1 MNSGNFLLPPQ
12 KSTIASDVDA
22 LFNFINIVS
31 AVILI
36 GIVIAIVYFVI
47 KYKRK
52 SDNDITS
59 LVDHNNTL
67 EITWS
72 AIPLV
77 LIIIVFIW
85 GFRDFMRMRT
95 APGDAY
101 EIHVTG
107 KSWLW
112 EYTYV
117 NGGKNLNDLY
127 VPAGRPIKLVMSSA
141 DVLHSFYVP
150 DYRIKQD
157 VVPGRYT
164 TVWFEVK
171 EPGQSQI
178 FCTEYCGRSHS
189 DMLGKVIALEQ
200 SEFDQWLKSSGG
212 KPEDMSLAEWG
223 EVLYTKSGCQA
234 CHSLDGSKIIGPSFK
249 GSWGQN
255 RAFTDGS
262 TGVVDENY
270 IRNSIINP
278 TGKIVSGYD
287 PVMPSYDGTFSDED
301 LSAIIEFIKSLK

>member
-22 LFNFINIVS
+22 LLNFINIVS

-278 TGKIVSGYD
+278 SGKIVSGYD

>member
-77 LIIIVFIW
+77 LIIIVFVW

-200 SEFDQWLKSSGG
+200 SEFDQWLKTSGG

-270 IRNSIINP
+270 IRTSIINP
-278 TGKIVSGYD
+278 SGKIVSGYD

>member
-12 KSTIASDVDA
+12 KSTIASDIDA
-22 LFNFINIVS
+22 LFNFINLVS

-36 GIVIAIVYFVI
+36 GIVIAMVYFVW

-52 SDNDITS
+52 SDNDVTS
-59 LVDHNNTL
+59 LVDHNTTL
-67 EITWS
+67 EVTWS

-77 LIIIVFIW
+77 LIVFVFMW
-85 GFRDFMRMRT
+85 GFNDFMKMRT
-95 APGDAY
+95 TPGDAY

-117 NGGKNLNDLY
+117 NGGKVLNDLY
-127 VPAGRPIKLVMSSA
+127 VPAGRPIKLVMTSS

-164 TVWFEVK
+164 TVWFEVL
-171 EPGQSQI
+171 EPGESQI

-189 DMLGKVIALEQ
+189 DMMGKVYALEQ
-200 SEFDQWLKSSGG
+200 SEFDEWLKSSGG
-212 KPEDMSLAEWG
+212 RPEDVPLAEWG
-223 EVLYTKSGCQA
+223 QKLYASSGCQA
-234 CHSLDGSKIIGPSFK
+234 CHSVDGSAIIGPSFK
-249 GSWGQN
+249 GSWESQ
-255 RAFTDGS
+255 RQFADGS

-270 IRNSIINP
+270 IRESIAYPNA
-278 TGKIVSGYD
+278 KLVQGYQ
-287 PVMPSYDGTFSDED
+287 PVMPAYDGTFSDDD

>member
-22 LFNFINIVS
+22 LFNFINLVS
-31 AVILI
+31 AVILL

-52 SDNDITS
+52 SENDITS

-67 EITWS
+67 EITWT

-77 LIIIVFIW
+77 LIIIVFVW
-85 GFRDFMRMRT
+85 GFRDFMRLRST
-95 APGDAY
+95 PGDAY

-212 KPEDMSLAEWG
+212 KPEDMPLAEWG

-262 TGVVDENY
+262 SGVVDENY
-270 IRNSIINP
+270 IRQSIINP

>member
-1 MNSGNFLLPPQ
+1 LNSGNFLLPPQ

-77 LIIIVFIW
+77 LIIIVFVW

-200 SEFDQWLKSSGG
+200 SEFDQWLKTSGG

-270 IRNSIINP
+270 IRTSIINP
-278 TGKIVSGYD
+278 SGKIVSGYD

>member
-278 TGKIVSGYD
+278 SGKIVSGYD

>member
-22 LFNFINIVS
+22 LFHFINLVS

-36 GIVIAIVYFVI
+36 GIVVAMVYFVW

-52 SDNDITS
+52 SDNDVTS
-59 LVDHNNTL
+59 LVDHNTTL
-67 EITWS
+67 EVTWT

-77 LIIIVFIW
+77 LIVFVFMW
-85 GFRDFMRMRT
+85 GFNDYMKMRT
-95 APGDAY
+95 TPGDAY

-117 NGGKNLNDLY
+117 NGGKVLNDLY
-127 VPAGRPIKLVMSSA
+127 VPAGRPIKLVMTSS

-164 TVWFEVK
+164 TVWFEVL
-171 EPGQSQI
+171 EPGESII

-189 DMLGKVIALEQ
+189 DMMGKVYALEQ
-200 SEFDQWLKSSGG
+200 SEFDEWLKSSGG
-212 KPEDMSLAEWG
+212 RPDDVPLAEWG
-223 EVLYTKSGCQA
+223 QKLYASSGCQA
-234 CHSLDGSKIIGPSFK
+234 CHSLDGSAIIGPSFL
-249 GSWGQN
+249 GSWESQ
-255 RAFTDGS
+255 RQFADGS

-270 IRNSIINP
+270 IRESIANP
-278 TGKIVSGYD
+278 NAKIVQGYQ
-287 PVMPSYDGTFSDED
+287 PVMPSYDGTFSDDD

>member
-12 KSTIASDVDA
+12 KSTIAADVDA
-22 LFNFINIVS
+22 LFHFINLVS

-36 GIVIAIVYFVI
+36 GIVVAMVYFVWQ
-47 KYKRK
+47 YKRK
-52 SDNDITS
+52 SNNDVTS
-59 LVDHNNTL
+59 LVDHNTTL
-67 EITWS
+67 EVTWT

-77 LIIIVFIW
+77 LIIFVFMW
-85 GFRDFMRMRT
+85 GFSDFMKMRT

-117 NGGKNLNDLY
+117 NGGKVLNDLY
-127 VPAGRPIKLVMSSA
+127 VPAGRPIKLVMTSS

-164 TVWFEVK
+164 TVWFEVI
-171 EPGQSQI
+171 EPGESII

-189 DMLGKVIALEQ
+189 NMMGKVYALEQ
-200 SEFDQWLKSSGG
+200 SEFDEWLKSSGG
-212 KPEDMSLAEWG
+212 RPEDVPLVEWG
-223 EVLYTKSGCQA
+223 QQLYASSGCQA
-234 CHSLDGSKIIGPSFK
+234 CHSLDGSAIIGPSFQ
-249 GSWGQN
+249 GAWESQ
-255 RAFTDGS
+255 RQFTDGS

-270 IRNSIINP
+270 IRESIAYPNA
-278 TGKIVSGYD
+278 KLVQGYQ
-287 PVMPSYDGTFSDED
+287 PVMPSYEGTFSDDD

>member
-85 GFRDFMRMRT
+85 GFRDFMRLRT

>member
-22 LFNFINIVS
+22 LFNFINLVS
-31 AVILI
+31 AVILL

-52 SDNDITS
+52 SENDITS

-67 EITWS
+67 EITWT

-77 LIIIVFIW
+77 LIIIVFVW

-112 EYTYV
+112 EYTYA

-164 TVWFEVK
+164 TIWFEVK

-212 KPEDMSLAEWG
+212 KPEDMPLAEWG

-270 IRNSIINP
+270 IRQSIINP
-278 TGKIVSGYD
+278 TGKVVSGYD